1 MENICMTTSVIIIPC
16 YNEAERLDAPTF
28 QEFVRQ
34 NPGIS
39 LHFINDGS
47 TDATS
52 TVLAEMARQTSS
64 QIVAIDLP
72 RNLGKAEAVRAG
84 MQQALAAGSPDYV
97 GYWDADLATPLEMIP
112 RFVSEARANPQ
123 LRMICGSRICRMGAQ
138 IERHW
143 HRHYFGRVFATLAA
157 ISLDLPIYDTQC
169 GAKLFDSSLARR
181 IFDRSF
187 ISRWL
192 FDVELIARMIETLG
206 RDQITKAILEVPLEK
221 WEDVGDSK
229 VSLSYLPKI
238 PFELWRI
245 RRTYR
250 HALSRRKTQ

>member
-1 MENICMTTSVIIIPC
+1 V
-16 YNEAERLDAPTF
+16 
-28 QEFVRQ
+28 
-34 NPGIS
+34 S

-52 TVLAEMARQTSS
+52 SVLAEMARQAAP

-72 RNLGKAEAVRAG
+72 RNQGKAEAVRTG
-84 MQQALAAGSPDYV
+84 IQQALATGSPDYV
-97 GYWDADLATPLEMIP
+97 GYWDADLATPLEMIT
-112 RFVSEARANPQ
+112 RFADEARTNPQ
-123 LRMICGSRICRMGAQ
+123 LHMICGSRICRMGAQ

-143 HRHYFGRVFATLAA
+143 HRHYFGRIFATLAA

-169 GAKLFDSSLARR
+169 GAKLFDANLARR
-181 IFDRSF
+181 IFDRPF

-192 FDVELIARMIETLG
+192 FDVELIARMIEALG
-206 RDQITKAILEVPLEK
+206 REQITKAILEVPLEK

-229 VSLSYLPKI
+229 VSLAYLPKI

-250 HALSRRKTQ
+250 HALSRRRPQ